1 MDARSSD
8 AELRSLLMGA
18 QRTYNL
24 LMGTKDER
32 INLRV
37 DASQKSLL
45 EAASEVEQT
54 SVSAFVLSAA
64 TAAASNVLAD
74 RRAFVLDE
82 QAWAAFDAALSRPAR
97 EVPGLQRLMTN
108 PTLLDHGE

>member
-1 MDARSSD
+1 MA
-8 AELRSLLMGA
+8 
-18 QRTYNL
+18 
-24 LMGTKDER
+24 TKDER

-37 DASQKSLL
+37 DARQKSLL

-74 RRAFVLDE
+74 RRALILDE
-82 QAWAAFDAALSRPAR
+82 QAWAAFDTALNRPAQ
-97 EVPGLQRLMTN
+97 EVQGLRQLITE
-108 PTLLDHGE
+108 PTALDHGE